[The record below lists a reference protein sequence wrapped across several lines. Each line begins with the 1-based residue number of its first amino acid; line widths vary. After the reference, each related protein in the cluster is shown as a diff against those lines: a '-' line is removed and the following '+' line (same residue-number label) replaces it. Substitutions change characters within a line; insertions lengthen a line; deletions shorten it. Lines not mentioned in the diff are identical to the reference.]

1 MKLGAFS
8 GIITTTF
15 TDKMDITR
23 YVEQENPDG
32 TTETALPDVP
42 LYTDVSCRISFVS
55 EESPKDGTVDDNPVK
70 NTPKVFCKIDTDVQ
84 AGDYITLR
92 RIGDDGNV
100 LATFSGQI
108 GLPSIY
114 PTHKEAL
121 FLIKES
127 A

>member
-55 EESPKDGTVDDNPVK
+55 EENPKDGAVDDTPVK
-70 NTPKVFCKIDTDVQ
+70 SIPKVFCKIDADVQ

-92 RIGDDGNV
+92 RIGDGGNV
-100 LATFSGQI
+100 MATFSGQV

>member
-1 MKLGAFS
+1 MRLGDFA
-8 GIITTTF
+8 GIITMMF

-32 TTETALPDVP
+32 TTETALPDIP

-55 EESPKDGTVDDNPVK
+55 EENPKDGAVDDNPVK

>member
-1 MKLGAFS
+1 MRLGDFS
-8 GIITTTF
+8 GIITTMF

-23 YVEQENPDG
+23 YIEVTNSDG
-32 TTETALPDVP
+32 TTETKLPDNP
-42 LYTDVSCRISFVS
+42 LYVDVNCRISFVS
-55 EESPKDGTVDDNPVK
+55 EESPKDGRVDDNPVK
-70 NTPKVFCKIDTDVQ
+70 TTPKIFCKTTEDVQ
-84 AGDYITLR
+84 AGDYITVR
-92 RIGDDGNV
+92 RFDDDGNIM
-100 LATFSGQI
+100 ATFSGQI

>member
-8 GIITTTF
+8 GIITTMF

-32 TTETALPDVP
+32 TTETALPDIP

-55 EESPKDGTVDDNPVK
+55 EESPKDASVDDNPVK
-70 NTPKVFCKIDTDVQ
+70 STPKIFCKIDADVQ
-84 AGDYITLR
+84 AGDYITVH
-92 RIGDDGNV
+92 RIGDNGNV
-100 LATFSGQI
+100 MATFSGQI

>member
-8 GIITTTF
+8 GIITTMF

-32 TTETALPDVP
+32 TTETTLPDVP

-55 EESPKDGTVDDNPVK
+55 EESPKDGAVDDNPVK

-92 RIGDDGNV
+92 RIGDDGSV
-100 LATFSGQI
+100 MATFSGQI

>member
-1 MKLGAFS
+1 MRLGDFS
-8 GIITTTF
+8 GIITTMF

-23 YVEQENPDG
+23 YIEVTNPDG
-32 TTETALPDVP
+32 TTETKLPDNP
-42 LYTDVSCRISFVS
+42 LYMDVNCKISFVS
-55 EESPKDGTVDDNPVK
+55 EESPKDGEVDDNPVK
-70 NTPKVFCKIDTDVQ
+70 TTPKIFCKTTADVQ
-84 AGDYITLR
+84 AGDYITVR
-92 RIGDDGNV
+92 RFDDDGNIM
-100 LATFSGQI
+100 ATFSGQI

>member
-1 MKLGAFS
+1 MRLGDFS
-8 GIITTTF
+8 GIITTMF

-23 YVEQENPDG
+23 YIEVTNSDG
-32 TTETALPDVP
+32 TTETKLPDNP
-42 LYTDVSCRISFVS
+42 LYVDVNCRISFVS
-55 EESPKDGTVDDNPVK
+55 EESPKDGEVDDNPVK
-70 NTPKVFCKIDTDVQ
+70 ITPKIFCKTTADIQ
-84 AGDYITLR
+84 AGDYITVR
-92 RIGDDGNV
+92 RFDDDGNIM
-100 LATFSGQI
+100 ATFSGQI

>member
-8 GIITTTF
+8 GIITTMF
-15 TDKMDITR
+15 TDKMEITR
-23 YVEQENPDG
+23 YVERTNSDG
-32 TTETALPDVP
+32 TTETALPDIP

-55 EESPKDGTVDDNPVK
+55 EENPKDGAVDDTPVK
-70 NTPKVFCKIDTDVQ
+70 SIPKVFCKIDADVQ

-100 LATFSGQI
+100 MATFSGQI

>member
-1 MKLGAFS
+1 MRLGDFA
-8 GIITTTF
+8 GIITTMF

-23 YVEQENPDG
+23 YVDRTNADS
-32 TTETALPDVP
+32 TTETILPATP
-42 LYTDVSCRISFVS
+42 LYRDVDCRISFVS

-70 NTPKVFCKIDTDVQ
+70 TTPKIFCKIDADVQ
-84 AGDYITLR
+84 AGDFITVC
-92 RIGDDGNV
+92 RIDDDGNIM
-100 LATFSGQI
+100 ATFSGQI

>member
-8 GIITTTF
+8 GIITTMF

-23 YVEQENPDG
+23 YVERTNSDG
-32 TTETALPDVP
+32 TTETELPDIP

-55 EESPKDGTVDDNPVK
+55 EENPKDGTVDDNPVK
-70 NTPKVFCKIDTDVQ
+70 SKPKIFCKIDADVQ
-84 AGDYITLR
+84 AGDYITVH
-92 RIGDDGNV
+92 RIGDNGNV
-100 LATFSGQI
+100 MATFSGQV